1 MCIRDRVEVNHFNQE
16 RETALMYSAWRG
28 NSKLVCKL
36 LDAGAEVGPKNLEG
50 ETAISLAKSAGH
62 HKIIKILDRIKNH
75 NK

>member
-1 MCIRDRVEVNHFNQE
+1 
-16 RETALMYSAWRG
+16 MYSAWRG

-62 HKIIKILDRIKNH
+62 HKIIKILDRIKNR
-75 NK
+75 KK